1 MKKIISLVL
10 AVILLFSFAAC
21 DKNLKI
27 KKDETNQNETSFE
40 VKDFAINIDEEEN
53 VVEIGIYTGD
63 DKKVRVPDTVD
74 GMAVV
79 GILSNCFAA
88 TPVEKVTMG
97 KYVYYIESY
106 AFQWTQIEE
115 FEVPEGATYL
125 GNHVFYECEKLKKV
139 TLPDSLETI
148 GDNIFE
154 GCVNEVEVIVTE
166 DSFAHNYCKDLVEQ
180 GANIKITV
188 E

>member
-1 MKKIISLVL
+1 MKKLMSLTL

-27 KKDETNQNETSFE
+27 ERDEFNENETSFE
-40 VKDFAINIDEEEN
+40 VEDFAVNINEEEN
-53 VVEIGIYTGD
+53 VVEIGNYTGD
-63 DKKVRVPDTVD
+63 DKSVRVPDTVD
-74 GMAVV
+74 GKPVV

-88 TPVEKVTMG
+88 STAEKITMG

-106 AFQWTQIEE
+106 AFQWAEIEE

-125 GNHVFYECEKLKKV
+125 GNHVFYECENLKKV
-139 TLPDSLETI
+139 TLPDSLEEI

-154 GCVNEVEVIVTE
+154 GCVNQVEVVVTE
-166 DSFAHNYCKDLVEQ
+166 GSFAHEYCEDILDI
-180 GANIKITV
+180 GANIKITAK
-188 E
+188 

>member
-1 MKKIISLVL
+1 MKKIISLAL
-10 AVILLFSFAAC
+10 AVILILSFAGC

-27 KKDETNQNETSFE
+27 EKDKDNLEETSFD
-40 VKDFAINIDEEEN
+40 VGGFALSIDEEEN

-74 GMAVV
+74 GLPVV

-88 TPVEKVTMG
+88 TTAEKITLG

-106 AFQWTQIEE
+106 AFQWAEIEE
-115 FEVPEGATYL
+115 LEVPEGATYL
-125 GNHVFYECEKLKKV
+125 GNHVFLECPNLKKV

-154 GCVNEVEVIVTE
+154 GCVNEVEVVVE
-166 DSFAHNYCKDLVEQ
+166 KDSFAHEYCEQ
-180 GANIKITV
+180 ILADGANIKIKTK
-188 E
+188 